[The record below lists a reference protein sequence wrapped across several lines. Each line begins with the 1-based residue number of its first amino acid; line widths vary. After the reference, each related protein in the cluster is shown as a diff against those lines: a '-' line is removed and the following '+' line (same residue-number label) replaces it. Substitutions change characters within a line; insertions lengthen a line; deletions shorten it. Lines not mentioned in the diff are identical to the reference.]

1 MAKQCEACA
10 QLALRGGR
18 PLSNGRVRNLLVEG
32 RLVYLCDA
40 HVQAVGNPDL
50 CQVECIRQLLRETEG
65 QRSLV
70 TRRSPIDRRVFP
82 PRPEGRRL
90 ATGRRST
97 DGDC

>member
-10 QLALRGGR
+10 QLALRENG
-18 PLSNGRVRNLLVEG
+18 PLSSDRVRNLLVGG

-40 HVQAVGNPDL
+40 HVQAAGNLDL
-50 CQVECIRQLLRETEG
+50 RKVDDIRQLLREAEG

-97 DGDC
+97 DTDG

>member
-10 QLALRGGR
+10 QLALRGESPPKGSR
-18 PLSNGRVRNLLVEG
+18 IRNLLVGG

-40 HVQAVGNPDL
+40 HVEDVGNLDFHH
-50 CQVECIRQLLRETEG
+50 VENVRQLLRETEG

-70 TRRSPIDRRVFP
+70 TRRSPIDRRIFP

-90 ATGRRST
+90 AAGRRST